1 MKKLSMLVASMLV
14 LLMLLCACGEKTLP
28 AASAGVKPVA
38 SGTGSHE
45 RYDNSSVTSSTEE
58 YKSSQPSK
66 SETKTE
72 QKKSS
77 VVYSK
82 ISKTES
88 VASKTEIAEEYLLL
102 LEPGYDIKSFNLK
115 VLRENPAIG
124 NRRFYAISCTKS
136 EADKLAKQKGVYS
149 VSRNTKITLVD

>member
-1 MKKLSMLVASMLV
+1 MKKLLMLITSMLV
-14 LLMLLCACGEKTLP
+14 LLMLLCACGEKTMP
-28 AASAGVKPVA
+28 VDSTSTKPVA
-38 SGTGSHE
+38 SETGSHE

-66 SETKTE
+66 SGTKTG

-88 VASKTEIAEEYLLL
+88 VTSKNETSEEYLLL
-102 LEPGYDIKSFNLK
+102 LEPGYDIKSFNLNI
-115 VLRENPAIG
+115 LRENPAIG
-124 NRRFYAISCTKS
+124 NRRFYVIRCTKS
-136 EADKLAKQKGVYS
+136 EADNLAKQKGIYS
-149 VSRNTKITLVD
+149 VSRNTEITLVD